1 MGGRGRA
8 GLGGRRAVPPSVR
21 GMDFRRTPIEDLAG
35 RVQRGDV
42 SARELVE
49 AALAR
54 IDAADGAIGAFV
66 AVDGDRALDEAAA
79 VDRRVAAGED
89 VGPLAGIP
97 IGVKDTEDA
106 IGFRT
111 TQGSRLFAEGPVAAA
126 DSVLVA
132 RLRQAGCVVVGKT
145 NTPELAWKADTDNLV
160 FGRTGNPWSL
170 ERSAGGS
177 SGGSAAAVAAGL
189 VPLATGSDGGGSLR
203 IPGALCGLTTIK
215 PSLGRVPV
223 GGPNPPGW
231 ADLSSKGVLVR
242 SAADTAYALDAVI
255 GPEPTD
261 LRALPMPEGSWRDA
275 VEDLHA
281 PRKVVWSPTLG
292 YAVVDPEIRAICEAA
307 VGRLEERG
315 TEVIV
320 VDDVFDHD
328 PAIPWFQLAL
338 LANLRTVQA
347 ADPDGARWDDL
358 EPAFAGM
365 MAWARDATSST
376 TTLEVMDLA
385 HRLNLRLVQ
394 VLHQAPLLLTPT
406 VAGHTPV
413 GANAGL
419 VHGVEDVSWV
429 RFTYPFNLTRSP
441 AGTVCAGLT
450 ADGMPVGLQVVGPQ
464 HADQAVLR
472 MLAVLEETIGLDP
485 VCPYEPA

>member
-1 MGGRGRA
+1 
-8 GLGGRRAVPPSVR
+8 
-21 GMDFRRTPIEDLAG
+21 MDFRRTPIEDLAG
-35 RVQRGDV
+35 RVQRGEV
-42 SARELVE
+42 SARELTE

-54 IDAADGAIGAFV
+54 IEAANPAVGAFV
-66 AVDGDRALDEAAA
+66 AVDGERALADADD

-89 VGPLAGIP
+89 VGPLAGVP

-111 TQGSRLFAEGPVAAA
+111 TQGSLLFADRPPATA

-145 NTPELAWKADTDNLV
+145 NTPELAWKADTDNRV

-170 ERSAGGS
+170 ARSAGGS
-177 SGGSAAAVAAGL
+177 SGGSSAAVAAGM

-203 IPGALCGLTTIK
+203 IPGALCGLTTLK
-215 PSLGRVPV
+215 PSLGRVPA

-231 ADLSSKGVLVR
+231 ADLSSKGLLVR
-242 SAADTAYALDAVI
+242 TAADTAYALDAVI

-275 VEDLHA
+275 VEELHP
-281 PRKVVWSPTLG
+281 PRRVVWAPTLG
-292 YAVVDPEIRAICEAA
+292 YAVVDPEIRAVCEGA
-307 VGRLEERG
+307 VRALEARG
-315 TEVIV
+315 TEVIELAS
-320 VDDVFDHD
+320 VFDED
-328 PAIPWFQLAL
+328 PALPWFQLAL
-338 LANLRTVQA
+338 LANLRTVQG
-347 ADPDGARWDDL
+347 ADPDGGRWEDL
-358 EPAFAGM
+358 DPALAAM
-365 MAWARDATSST
+365 MAWARDATGPT
-376 TTLEVMDLA
+376 TALEVMDLA
-385 HRLNLRLVQ
+385 HHLNLRLVD
-394 VLHQAPLLLTPT
+394 VFHRAPLLLTPT

-413 GANAGL
+413 GAANGL
-419 VHGVEDVSWV
+419 VDGVEDVSWV

-441 AGTVCAGLT
+441 AGTVCTGTT

-472 MLAVLEETIGLDP
+472 LLAVLEETVGLDP
-485 VCPYEPA
+485 VCPYEPGAGSGSTSR

>member
-1 MGGRGRA
+1 M
-8 GLGGRRAVPPSVR
+8 
-21 GMDFRRTPIEDLAG
+21 
-35 RVQRGDV
+35 
-42 SARELVE
+42 
-49 AALAR
+49 
-54 IDAADGAIGAFV
+54 
-66 AVDGDRALDEAAA
+66 
-79 VDRRVAAGED
+79 
-89 VGPLAGIP
+89 
-97 IGVKDTEDA
+97 
-106 IGFRT
+106 
-111 TQGSRLFAEGPVAAA
+111 
-126 DSVLVA
+126 
-132 RLRQAGCVVVGKT
+132 
-145 NTPELAWKADTDNLV
+145 
-160 FGRTGNPWSL
+160 
-170 ERSAGGS
+170 
-177 SGGSAAAVAAGL
+177 
-189 VPLATGSDGGGSLR
+189 ATGSDGGGSLR

-215 PSLGRVPV
+215 PSLGRIPV

-242 SAADTAYALDAVI
+242 RAADTAYALDAVI
-255 GPEPTD
+255 GPDPTD

-307 VGRLEERG
+307 VHRLEERG

-320 VDDVFDHD
+320 VDDVFDED
-328 PAIPWFQLAL
+328 PAIPWFHLAL

-358 EPAFAGM
+358 DPALAGM
-365 MAWARDATSST
+365 MAWARDATSPT

-385 HRLNLRLVQ
+385 HQLNLRLVQ
-394 VLHQAPLLLTPT
+394 VLHRAPLLLTPT

-413 GANAGL
+413 GAGSGL
-419 VHGVEDVSWV
+419 VHGIEDVSWV
-429 RFTYPFNLTRSP
+429 RYTYPFNLTRSP

-485 VCPYEPA
+485 LCPYEPA